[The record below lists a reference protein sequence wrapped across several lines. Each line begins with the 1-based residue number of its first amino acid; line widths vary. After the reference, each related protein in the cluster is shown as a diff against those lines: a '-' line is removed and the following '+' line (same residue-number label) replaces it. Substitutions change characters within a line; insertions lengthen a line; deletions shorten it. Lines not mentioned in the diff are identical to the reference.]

1 MIRGPSLSIAW
12 LSVKILFYLVVSMQ
26 AADIVVVAYQQF

>member
-1 MIRGPSLSIAW
+1 MNRQYISIAW
-12 LSVKILFYLVVSMQ
+12 LGIKALFYLVVSMQ